1 MTLEELYQ
9 DLHSHPELAF
19 AEHRTAGIAAEW
31 LAGAGY
37 TVTAGIGRTGV
48 AGVLR
53 NGDGP
58 TVLVRADMDA
68 LPLREE
74 TGLDYASDVVTTDAR
89 GERTHV
95 MHACGH
101 DMHVTCLCGATA
113 ELAATTGINA
123 TIPAGALNTAPNGI
137 RLSDMN
143 TKRSGPLG
151 DPVHN

>member
-37 TVTAGIGRTGV
+37 TVTTGIGGTGV

-58 TVLVRADMDA
+58 TALVRADMDA
-68 LPLREE
+68 LRCARRP
-74 TGLDYASDVVTTDAR
+74 ASTTP
-89 GERTHV
+89 
-95 MHACGH
+95 
-101 DMHVTCLCGATA
+101 ATWSRPTPA
-113 ELAATTGINA
+113 ASAPRSCTPAATTC
-123 TIPAGALNTAPNGI
+123 T
-137 RLSDMN
+137 
-143 TKRSGPLG
+143 
-151 DPVHN
+151 